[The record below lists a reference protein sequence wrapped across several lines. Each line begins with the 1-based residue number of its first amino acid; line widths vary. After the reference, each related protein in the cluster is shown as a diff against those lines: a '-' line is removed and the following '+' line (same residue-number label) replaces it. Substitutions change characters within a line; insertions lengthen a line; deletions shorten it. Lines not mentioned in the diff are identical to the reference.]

1 MSMATC
7 GNSHRKANAMSNPTA
22 QDTDAQRLTV
32 LQSQINARG
41 TVVPADANSAVDR
54 ALSILSL
61 RNEALGN
68 RQTTT

>member
-1 MSMATC
+1 
-7 GNSHRKANAMSNPTA
+7 MSNPTA
-22 QDTDAQRLTV
+22 QDSDAQRLVT

-41 TVVPADANSAVDR
+41 TVVPTDPNAAVDR
-54 ALSILSL
+54 ALGILAL